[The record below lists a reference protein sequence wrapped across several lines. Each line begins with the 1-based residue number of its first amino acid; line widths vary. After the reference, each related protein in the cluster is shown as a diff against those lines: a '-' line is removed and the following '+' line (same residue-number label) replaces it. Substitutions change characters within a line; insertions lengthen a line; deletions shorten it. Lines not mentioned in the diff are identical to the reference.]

1 MKYSSS
7 AGRYMRTELTK
18 LKALKT
24 TMGATIST
32 LGLVGTLAIYKKI
45 ESQLD
50 PSETEQMEL
59 IQSLI
64 SNVK

>member
-1 MKYSSS
+1 MKHTSS

-32 LGLVGTLAIYKKI
+32 LGLIGTLAIYKQNRI
-45 ESQLD
+45 PIRPL
-50 PSETEQMEL
+50 
-59 IQSLI
+59 
-64 SNVK
+64 